1 MTNKELINV
10 RGGATST
17 YTSAAFINAIARG
30 IGVLYDLGKSV
41 GSTLKII
48 ISGKKCS

>member
-1 MTNKELINV
+1 MSNKELINV

-17 YTSAAFINAIARG
+17 YTSAAFLNALARG
-30 IGVLYDLGKSV
+30 ISVLYDLGVSL
-41 GSTLKII
+41 GSTLKLV